1 METQKLTLMDQPSFT
16 GWLKAEEA
24 HESKKTLEEIL
35 TETLFESGR
44 IHCPFYEQLYTFERN
59 YISIMIQKGLE
70 N

>member
-1 METQKLTLMDQPSFT
+1 METKKLTLQGHSSFT
-16 GWLKAEEA
+16 GWLKAGEV

-35 TETLFESGR
+35 AETLFESGR

-59 YISIMIQKGLE
+59 YVNIMVQKGLE